1 MGLDMYVEKVINPE
15 DPSPIHLITEAD
27 YVPFEGA
34 QIEEFWRWRKH
45 PNLHGWMEN
54 LYYRKGGKSDTF
66 NTVNVVLTKEDLE
79 RLETDILTEDLPYT
93 RGFFFGE
100 SDGSEQEE
108 DLKFIQK
115 AKEAIDSGAVL
126 YYTSWW

>member
-15 DPSPIHLITEAD
+15 DPSPIHLVTEAD
-27 YVPFEGA
+27 YVPFDGA
-34 QIEEFWRWRKH
+34 QVEQFWYWRKH

-79 RLETDILTEDLPYT
+79 RLEKDIQAGKLPYT
-93 RGFFFGE
+93 AGFFFGE
-100 SDGSEQEE
+100 SDGSEKDE
-108 DLKFIQK
+108 DLEFIRK
-115 AKEAIDSGAVL
+115 AKEAIDGGAVL